1 MIRAVAFDVGETL
14 IRDDRAWS
22 ARAGWL
28 GVNRHTLSALV
39 GAVVAQG
46 RDNADALRLVRPGI
60 DIEAERAAMERA
72 GRGEFLDESDL
83 YPDVRPSLAALRAAG
98 MRVVVAGNQTAGRRV
113 AARARP
119 AGGLPGHVR

>member
-72 GRGEFLDESDL
+72 GRGSSWMSRTCT
-83 YPDVRPSLAALRAAG
+83 PMSVRRWRRFGRPGCAWLLPATRQQAG
-98 MRVVVAGNQTAGRRV
+98 ELL
-113 AARARP
+113 RARP